1 MSKVLAFCLISEG
14 ELPRES
20 LELIAAA
27 RKLADD
33 LGDAEACAI
42 PMGPGAEEY
51 AQELIQRG
59 ADEVFPLAHERLQP
73 YETEVLLGVAE
84 QVVGQLAPRAILFPH
99 DIPGSEVA
107 PRLAYR
113 LKTGVVTD
121 CLGFEVTD
129 GKVRWLKP
137 VYGGKAMAYMVI
149 KGPVDVA
156 TMRMHAFE
164 PLPADESRQGAVRH
178 LEVDVE
184 GITPQV
190 SFVERKVEEAEGISL
205 DQARII
211 VSGGRGMGSPE
222 NFKVLEEL
230 AQVLKAAIGASRPV
244 VDAGW
249 LPHSRLIG
257 QTGKIVAP
265 DLYIAVGISGA
276 TQHMTGV
283 GARTIVAINKD
294 EDAPI
299 FKQAHIGIIDRW
311 ENVLPHFIEACKK
324 LTAPDTGSG
333 A

>member
-1 MSKVLAFCLISEG
+1 MSKILAFCLISEKG
-14 ELPRES
+14 LTRGS
-20 LELIAAA
+20 LELMAAG
-27 RKLADD
+27 RKLADA
-33 LGDAEACAI
+33 LEGVKVCAV
-42 PMGPGAEEY
+42 PMGSNARAW
-51 AQELIQRG
+51 AQGLIQQG
-59 ADEVFPLAHERLQP
+59 ADEVIPLSHERLQP

-84 QVVGQLAPRAILFPH
+84 QIVDKLAPRVILFPH

-113 LKTGVVTD
+113 LGTGVVTD
-121 CLGFEVTD
+121 CLGFEVVD
-129 GKVRWLKP
+129 GRIRWLKP

-149 KGPVDVA
+149 KGPIDVA
-156 TMRMHAFE
+156 TMRMHAFD
-164 PLPADESRQGAVRH
+164 PLLADESRWG
-178 LEVDVE
+178 EVKQLNVNVE
-184 GITPQV
+184 GIATKV
-190 SFVERKVEEAEGISL
+190 SFVERRVEEIEGIAL

-211 VSGGRGMGSPE
+211 ISGGRGMGSPE

-230 AQVLKAAIGASRPV
+230 ARILKAAVGGSRPV

-299 FKQAHIGIIDRW
+299 FRQAHIGIIDRW
-311 ENVLPHFIEACKK
+311 EEVLPQFIEECKK
-324 LTAPDTGSG
+324 LS
-333 A
+333 

>member
-1 MSKVLAFCLISEG
+1 MNRILAFGLVSEG
-14 ELPRES
+14 ELPRKF
-20 LELIAAA
+20 LELVAAA

-33 LGDAEACAI
+33 LGDAKACVV
-42 PMGPGAEEY
+42 PMGPGAEEH
-51 AQELIQRG
+51 AWELIRRG
-59 ADEVFPLAHERLQP
+59 ADEIIPLAHERLQP

-84 QVVGQLAPRAILFPH
+84 QLVGKLSPRAILFPH

-113 LKTGVVTD
+113 LNTGAVTD

-129 GKVRWLKP
+129 GKIRWLKP
-137 VYGGKAMAYMVI
+137 VYGGKAMAYMTI

-156 TMRMHAFE
+156 TIRMHAFE
-164 PLPADESRQGAVRH
+164 PLPADESHQGEVHR
-178 LEVDVE
+178 LEVDIK
-184 GITPQV
+184 GITAKV
-190 SFVERKVEEAEGISL
+190 TFVERRVVEVEGVSL

-230 AQVLKAAIGASRPV
+230 AQVLKAAVGASRPV

-276 TQHMTGV
+276 TQHMAGV

-299 FKQAHIGIIDRW
+299 FKQAHIGVVDRW
-311 ENVLPHFIEACKK
+311 ENVIPHLIEACKK
-324 LTAPDTGSG
+324 LASG
-333 A
+333 